1 MGTDTSFF
9 SAKSDVTLVEE
20 PSSLLDFD
28 DAFNQGIAD
37 MLTPGATPATPA
49 HGLKEENP
57 STPTQASVEME
68 NDVATPIPNPEAQ
81 MEVDV
86 TKNGAENADEN
97 QTGVQIDFE
106 TADDPEDGA
115 AGGDIAR

>member
-1 MGTDTSFF
+1 MKSGIQWIHTFF
-9 SAKSDVTLVEE
+9 SPNVLTDE

-68 NDVATPIPNPEAQ
+68 NDVATPTPDPEAQ
-81 MEVDV
+81 MVRHCPAWKAHV
-86 TKNGAENADEN
+86 VRVKRVLA
-97 QTGVQIDFE
+97 
-106 TADDPEDGA
+106 
-115 AGGDIAR
+115 IA